1 MNVLVRPEM
10 PADRAAIYDL
20 TARAFDQSLHDEAG
34 LVDKLRESPSWVDGL
49 SRVAEM
55 DGNVVGHVLLTR
67 AGLAN
72 VESDRKLL
80 ALGPL
85 AVAPERQKQ
94 GIGSA
99 LMRDALDAA
108 ARLDFDGVALL
119 GHSAYYPRFGFAP
132 ASRWG
137 LRNTFDVTGA
147 AWMARPLRPNGLDGL
162 WGATFVFDS
171 AFDEV

>member
-1 MNVLVRPEM
+1 MNIGIRPET

-20 TARAFDQSLHDEAG
+20 TARAFDQSPHDEAG
-34 LVDKLRESPSWVDGL
+34 LVDRLRASASWIAEL
-49 SRVAEM
+49 SRVAEA
-55 DGNVVGHVLLTR
+55 DGAVVGHVLLTR
-67 AGLAN
+67 ASIRG

-108 ARLDFDGVALL
+108 ARLEFNGVALL

-147 AWMARPLRPNGLDGL
+147 AWMARPLRPDGLDGL
-162 WGATFVFDS
+162 WGAEFLFDA
-171 AFDEV
+171 AFDEA